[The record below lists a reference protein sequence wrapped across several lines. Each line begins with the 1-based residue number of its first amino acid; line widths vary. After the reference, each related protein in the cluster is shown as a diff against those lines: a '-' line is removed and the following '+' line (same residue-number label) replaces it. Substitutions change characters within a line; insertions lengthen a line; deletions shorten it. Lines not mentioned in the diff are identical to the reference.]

1 MSVAYSSHSNW
12 PELTSVVVNVNDGAY
27 IVSGRKKGEVLVELT
42 VKEYTVEEQEEGERE
57 FEELD

>member
-12 PELTSVVVNVNDGAY
+12 PELTSVVVNVNDDAY

-57 FEELD
+57 FDELD